1 MYDASTTPDPVPRH
15 LAGHVLT
22 FRDQVL
28 DDLTKRARALKA
40 QSEEAHEAT
49 DFHGVHYAKIPR
61 LTVKFN
67 NKSWGP
73 RLVWVT
79 VRTWEGQ
86 FQRNRTDEI
95 PIGQGLKY
103 RRSTFSRCPQPF
115 RETLIAIED
124 EAAILREEVADWRRT
139 FAFCDKVVSGEF
151 AS

>member
-95 PIGQGLKY
+95 AMGQGLKY
-103 RRSTFSRCPQPF
+103 SRTTFNRCPQPL
-115 RETLIAIED
+115 RETLIEIEAD
-124 EAAILREEVADWRRT
+124 AAILRGEVGEWRRT
-139 FAFCDKVVSGEF
+139 FTFCDRVMAGKYL
-151 AS
+151 A